1 MQYSLPKKWRTLSWV
16 GIVLLVLDMLVLSA
30 GVNLGGGS
38 GGLFLV
44 CGLVSLGALA
54 LVVVCSLKLRCP
66 ACGRLLD
73 REALRPGECFFCS
86 RCGSKIYLE

>member
-54 LVVVCSLKLRCP
+54 LVVVCSFKLRCP